1 MTCLEF
7 RMLLDRYIDGELSA
21 DQRAN
26 ADAHL
31 NDCITCRDEL
41 ASLQSTRQA
50 LATTRPETEPHLGYW
65 DDSRERIIARTV
77 LSDAPNEAKRAPA
90 LSGSAYS
97 PLLRSVLSVAASVA
111 LLVGVLVV
119 GSKHEQPAVVIHGP
133 EGQIIV
139 AQALADELLVS
150 EGEVLSIGDQR
161 RIGTACILA
170 GGPGMVGRF
179 NCLPGLLRVY

>member
-7 RMLLDRYIDGELSA
+7 RMLLDRYIDGELST
-21 DQRAN
+21 DQRTS

-31 NDCITCRDEL
+31 KDCIICRDEL

-50 LATTRPETEPHLGYW
+50 LAESRPQTEPHIGYW
-65 DDSRERIIARTV
+65 DDSRERIITKTV
-77 LSDAPNEAKRAPA
+77 LSDAPVENTRAA
-90 LSGSAYS
+90 LFSGVDYS
-97 PLLRSVLSVAASVA
+97 SLLRSALSVAASIA

-119 GSKHEQPAVVIHGP
+119 GSRHEQPAVVIHGP

-150 EGEVLSIGDQR
+150 EGEVLTIGDQR